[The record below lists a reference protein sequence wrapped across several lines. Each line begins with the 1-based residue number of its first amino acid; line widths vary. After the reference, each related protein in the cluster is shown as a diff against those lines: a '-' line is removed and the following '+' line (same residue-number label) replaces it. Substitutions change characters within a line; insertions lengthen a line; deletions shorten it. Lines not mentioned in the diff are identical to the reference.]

1 MSDNFKCAQ
10 CGKSY
15 EKSATSKFLSGA
27 TMGASNL
34 GRKFCSNACEKA
46 YERDHAKSN
55 ESSSSSSNSRKDEIN
70 KETIVV
76 KPQKTADQIIAEAE
90 ANRIDRETR
99 RIEKEE
105 AAKKPWMYES
115 NFKDKESINAIVFPD
130 DVDDLE
136 KTILKIIS
144 TVRDKIK
151 EVTDGSVQDYEFK
164 SITNFNS
171 MSMATSPFSAAGS
184 KQMKALQK
192 PFQIEMELLE
202 TAVSKAKEGIRK
214 LRRFDDPSLSHRISD
229 CSDLLEELADLKP
242 KLQEKIQAAGKKKQ
256 ITTYVIVGIVAV
268 IIIAI
273 LIAKA

>member
-1 MSDNFKCAQ
+1 MSDNFKCDQ
-10 CGKSY
+10 CGRYY
-15 EKSATSKFLSGA
+15 EKSAKDKFLSGA
-27 TMGASNL
+27 TMGVSNL
-34 GRKFCSNACEKA
+34 GKKFCSTACTKA

-55 ESSSSSSNSRKDEIN
+55 ETSSSSSNSSRNDIN
-70 KETIVV
+70 QERIIE

-144 TVRDKIK
+144 TVKDKIK

-164 SITNFNS
+164 SVTNFS
-171 MSMATSPFSAAGS
+171 PMSMATSPFSAAGS
-184 KQMKALQK
+184 KEMKALQK

-214 LRRFDDPSLSHRISD
+214 LRRFDDPALNHRIND
-229 CSDLLEELADLKP
+229 CSDLLEELNELKP
-242 KLQEKIQAAGKKKQ
+242 KLQEKINAAGKKKQ
-256 ITTYVIVGIVAV
+256 ILTYVVVGLVAI